1 MWEEMAGR
9 QSVKQNKVNN
19 ERMVLC
25 QISNSHD
32 KKKSDFFEVLC
43 NDFSYVSKREE
54 LKESWKKGV
63 SFSYTF

>member
-32 KKKSDFFEVLC
+32 KKLDFFEVLC